1 MKVTLAGSAMNKR
14 KIMPLLP
21 DISFSI
27 KSTSLVYLPFSET
40 AHEMVQEHMNV
51 SINKKSLEFGRYL

>member
-1 MKVTLAGSAMNKR
+1 MNKR

-27 KSTSLVYLPFSET
+27 KSTSLVYLPFTET